1 MQDSLV
7 PNVLNSL
14 PRQCHVAAKLASHP
28 IADVAGTVT
37 AQLNAVFSGVNL
49 KGKKVAIT
57 VGSRG
62 IDRQHIVIA
71 AAVAT
76 IKSHGGL
83 PVVFPAMGSHG
94 GATPEGQRTM
104 LEANGVTEE
113 SVGAPIL
120 DTMETMEVGRVSADT
135 PVHIARPAFE
145 ADAVLVV
152 NRIKPHTDFAS
163 ETIGSGLRKMC
174 VIGVGKANGSFAFH
188 KAASKLGYEKMLLEI
203 SAAQLA
209 ALPLVFGLG
218 LVEDGYHQLAHI
230 EAMTGAQFP
239 ERETALLQQARAW
252 MPRLPFSQIDVLIID
267 EIGKN
272 ISGAGMDPNITGRS
286 IHGTPRSDR
295 SSDVGIIY
303 ARGLTEASHG
313 NAIGLGFAD
322 VVSKR
327 LVDEM
332 DKASTYTNS
341 LSSMTPVAVRI
352 PMHFASDAEC
362 LQAAIRLSGTEPAS
376 ARIVRIQ
383 NTLAL
388 DRFIATENY
397 AQEIEKRDELSILQ
411 AAQEWRFSP
420 EGNFNY
426 EMRSAV

>member
-7 PNVLNSL
+7 PNVLHSL
-14 PRQCHVAAKLASHP
+14 PRQIQVAAELARHP
-28 IADVAGTVT
+28 ITDVTGEVA
-37 AQLNAVFSGVNL
+37 AQLNAVFSSVDL
-49 KGKKVAIT
+49 KGKRVAVT

-62 IDRQHIVIA
+62 IDRQHLVIA

-76 IKSHGGL
+76 IKSRGGL
-83 PVVFPAMGSHG
+83 PLIFPAMGSHG

-113 SVGAPIL
+113 SAGAPII
-120 DTMETMEVGRVSADT
+120 DTMETVEVGRVSADT

-145 ADAVLVV
+145 ADVVLIV

-174 VIGVGKANGSFAFH
+174 VIGLGKANGSFAFH

-203 SAAQLA
+203 SAAQIA
-209 ALPLVFGLG
+209 RLPLIFGLG

-230 EAMTGAQFP
+230 EAMTGAQIP
-239 ERETALLQQARAW
+239 ERETAMLQQARAW

-286 IHGTPRSDR
+286 IYGTPRSDR

-327 LVDEM
+327 LVDQM
-332 DKASTYTNS
+332 DKESTYTNS

-352 PMHFASDAEC
+352 PMHYASDAEC
-362 LQAAIRLSGTEPAS
+362 MQAAVRLAGTDA
-376 ARIVRIQ
+376 ATAKIVRIK

-388 DRFIATENY
+388 DQFITTETY
-397 AQEIEKRDELSILQ
+397 AGEIAERNDLQILQ
-411 AAQEWRFSP
+411 PPERWQFTS
-420 EGNFNY
+420 EGNFADNQ
-426 EMRSAV
+426 SAH